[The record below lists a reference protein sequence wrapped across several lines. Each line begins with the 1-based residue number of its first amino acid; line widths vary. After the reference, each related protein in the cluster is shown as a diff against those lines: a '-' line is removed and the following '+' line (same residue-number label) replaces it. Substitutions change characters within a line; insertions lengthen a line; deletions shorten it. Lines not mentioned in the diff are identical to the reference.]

1 MFPVT
6 LANIFM
12 GLAIILIQLSK
23 RKMSE
28 EDLDRKK
35 RKKLLNFKWIEV

>member
-6 LANIFM
+6 LANILM

-23 RKMSE
+23 QKMSE

-35 RKKLLNFKWIEV
+35 KRKKLLNFK

>member
-6 LANIFM
+6 LANILM

-23 RKMSE
+23 QNMSE

-35 RKKLLNFKWIEV
+35 KKKKIIEF

>member
-6 LANIFM
+6 LANILM

-23 RKMSE
+23 QKMSE